1 MHYFPSTFNEIAVA
15 VIQERDQAMKAGK
28 TLRAITLGKFQ
39 MEMILRE
46 HPQRPAHNFKRPV
59 VETFM
64 GFPVKESSGWA
75 FEVEVI

>member
-1 MHYFPSTFNEIAVA
+1 MHYFPSTLNEIAIA
-15 VIQERDQAMKAGK
+15 VMQERDQAMKAGK

-39 MEMILRE
+39 MDMILRE
-46 HPQRPAHNFKRPV
+46 HPQKVPLNFKRPV

-75 FEVEVI
+75 FEVELK